1 MSDFHPRSTRSLKR
15 EVSADGGASLLQ
27 TVIVL
32 WPFIWPSD
40 RRDLKLRIWVTM
52 GLLLLA
58 KIATMAVP
66 FTFKWATDALT
77 GQGSAPVG
85 PSSWLAWA
93 IAAPVL
99 MTVAYGVTRV
109 LMAVLTQA
117 RDRLF
122 AKASM
127 NPGRR
132 LAYMVFEDM
141 HLLSLRFHLERKTG
155 GPTPLLAR
163 GRNTIETILRLV
175 V

>member
-1 MSDFHPRSTRSLKR
+1 MTDFHPRSTRSLKR
-15 EVSADGGASLLQ
+15 EVSADGGANLLQ

-40 RRDLKLRIWVTM
+40 RRDLKLRVWITM
-52 GLLLLA
+52 ALLLVA

-85 PSSWLAWA
+85 PSSWFAWA

-99 MTVAYGVTRV
+99 MTVAYGLMRI

-117 RDRLF
+117 RDGLF
-122 AKASM
+122 AKVAM
-127 NPGRR
+127 NAVRR
-132 LAYMVFEDM
+132 LAILTFEHI
-141 HLLSLRFHLERKTG
+141 HLLSLRFHL
-155 GPTPLLAR
+155 
-163 GRNTIETILRLV
+163 
-175 V
+175 